1 MKNFIT
7 KNKLITVFS
16 IVLILVIWKIIA
28 FYMKS
33 ELIVPSP
40 EKTLKTFFEIIISKD
55 FLPAVSLTIFR
66 GLLGFLISFILGVF
80 IGILTGLNSSFNA
93 FFKPIIITIRSTPV
107 IALIL
112 LALIWLKTDFVPIF
126 IAFLTMFPVITINIA
141 EGIKNVDKDLIEMAK
156 IYKVKMKRIISDIYI
171 PSIVPFIISGV
182 STAIGFGWRAV
193 IIGEVLSQPKYGIG
207 TFMQNAQ
214 TYLLVTEV
222 IAWTIIAVI
231 IGYLFE
237 KLIRLSEKRI
247 VTWKQI

>member
-1 MKNFIT
+1 
-7 KNKLITVFS
+7 
-16 IVLILVIWKIIA
+16 
-28 FYMKS
+28 MKS